1 MAHLSD
7 LDIANQS
14 TLKPIG
20 DIAKQAGIPADALEP
35 YGHYKAKIDI
45 NQVQQKMVRVK

>member
-1 MAHLSD
+1 MTHLSD

-20 DIAKQAGIPADALEP
+20 EIAEKVGIPKDAL
-35 YGHYKAKIDI
+35 
-45 NQVQQKMVRVK
+45 